1 VISRDEVEA
10 LLSDFIGGLEFSLDE
25 DTSLPLFHQLSR
37 VLMRFIRT
45 GTLQPKDPFPSEET
59 VAAVFG
65 VSRPTANKAIEELV
79 LMGWLVRKTGR
90 GSFVRRAYPGRVL
103 TYMSPRLTLSDLVHP
118 DSEVVCA
125 VIERRIE
132 AAGEDTAR
140 LLDLEVEKPV
150 IFIRRLFSFR
160 DSPVLVV
167 DSRLEERRFP
177 GLMGDPLA
185 AESFLAALREQYH
198 CNIRYSEWGVEA
210 AEVLERDLANLLGIP
225 SHTAILLMTGVRYDD
240 HGAPIEE
247 YRAHINQG
255 VRVRA
260 TTHHE

>member
-25 DTSLPLFHQLSR
+25 DASLPLYHQLSR
-37 VLMRFIRT
+37 VLVRFIRA
-45 GTLQPKDPFPSEET
+45 GNLQPKDAFPSEET
-59 VAAVFG
+59 VASAFG

-90 GSFVRRAYPGRVL
+90 GSFVRRAPGQVL
-103 TYMSPRLTLSDLVHP
+103 TYMSPRLTLSDLVQP
-118 DSEVVCA
+118 DSELVSA

-132 AAGEDTAR
+132 AAGEDTAQ
-140 LLDLEVEKPV
+140 LLDLELEAPV

-160 DSPVLVV
+160 GSPVLVV
-167 DSRLEERRFP
+167 DSRLDERRFP
-177 GLMGDPLA
+177 GLVGNPLA
-185 AESFLAALREQYH
+185 AESVLAALREQYH

-210 AEVLERDLANLLGIP
+210 TEVLERDLAKLLGIP
-225 SHTAILLMTGVRYDD
+225 SYTPILLMAGVRYAD
-240 HGAPIEE
+240 HGEPIED
-247 YRAHINQG
+247 YRAYVNQG